1 MQKIIKNTKYEI
13 LTPNG
18 FSDFSG
24 ILVSNKD
31 SIKFTFDDNS
41 TIETS
46 YNHVFIDNNKEIVA
60 KTLNI
65 NSKIF
70 NKNIVDI
77 QYNKNTLLYDPLN
90 VVKNNKYIANGF
102 VHHNCQFLGSTNTL
116 ISSDIIAQLS
126 YNPPIYTSDGLDLYE
141 MKEPDHIYTMVVDI
155 AKGVGGDYSAFTIID
170 VTQVPYRV
178 VGKYRD
184 NNIAPLLFPSVIYR
198 LAKEYNN
205 AYVLCEINSSDQV
218 PHILYEEY
226 EYENILFIQRDARG
240 QKVSSGF
247 GGPNMQF
254 GVNTD
259 KKTKRIGCFNFKSLL
274 EEKKLLLFDADIISE
289 ISTFVEKRGSY
300 EADESYHDD
309 LIMTLVLFGWLT
321 TNLYFKELT
330 DVNLRK
336 LMYAQRIKEI
346 EEEML
351 PVGYYD
357 DGDKVDIQD
366 MVEDGDIW
374 SPMSKNESPYVV
386 PKTYLTDRL

>member
-1 MQKIIKNTKYEI
+1 
-13 LTPNG
+13 
-18 FSDFSG
+18 
-24 ILVSNKD
+24 
-31 SIKFTFDDNS
+31 
-41 TIETS
+41 
-46 YNHVFIDNNKEIVA
+46 
-60 KTLNI
+60 
-65 NSKIF
+65 
-70 NKNIVDI
+70 
-77 QYNKNTLLYDPLN
+77 
-90 VVKNNKYIANGF
+90 
-102 VHHNCQFLGSTNTL
+102 
-116 ISSDIIAQLS
+116 
-126 YNPPIYTSDGLDLYE
+126 
-141 MKEPDHIYTMVVDI
+141 
-155 AKGVGGDYSAFTIID
+155 
-170 VTQVPYRV
+170 

-309 LIMTLVLFGWLT
+309 LVMTLVLFGWLT

-366 MVEDGDIW
+366 MVEDGDVW

-386 PKTYLTDRL
+386 PSTYLTDRL